1 MSDTDDTDGDDDESG
16 GYVHRP
22 DGRPAEATEAIG
34 ERRQWVIVA
43 LLVALV
49 AGFPAAILLW
59 PPTILPYR
67 DAFLGLAMVPGVL
80 LGATALWL
88 ALSGD
93 PD

>member
-1 MSDTDDTDGDDDESG
+1 MSDTDDTEGAGDDEG

-22 DGRPAEATEAIG
+22 DGRPAEATEAVG

-49 AGFPAAILLW
+49 VGFPAAILLW
-59 PPTILPYR
+59 PPTVLPYR

-88 ALSGD
+88 ALGGG